1 MPTLTLDGTVSF
13 LASARFTLVAITS
26 NGTLYS
32 WFGSFL
38 ALRSSC
44 SYVPRNVKKLTA
56 NFAPVSVRPLLSSPN
71 TSTRGTNVTITSLTA
86 RPNGSPILGTTSGI
100 TYSYDSN
107 LCTFVKL
114 SEPWWAEG
122 SDAWSSRPR
131 NGNAQ
136 QAVIASIESAISE
149 RIPPPSGNI
158 QRPEWWTSALTLG
171 HLETKL
177 HAARVLDSGSEYKQ
191 SLLVYAKKIAD
202 EGFRNK
208 AEELIRELFGPIYW
222 SAFVLVHDDS
232 IEMKFRRPGMIKE
245 DNWNPM
251 LLGHWKRDLL
261 KEVLQVFS
269 EPSVTPLTPLNPP
282 DFCY

>member
-1 MPTLTLDGTVSF
+1 M
-13 LASARFTLVAITS
+13 
-26 NGTLYS
+26 
-32 WFGSFL
+32 
-38 ALRSSC
+38 
-44 SYVPRNVKKLTA
+44 
-56 NFAPVSVRPLLSSPN
+56 
-71 TSTRGTNVTITSLTA
+71 A
-86 RPNGSPILGTTSGI
+86 RPNGSPILSTTSGI

-131 NGNAQ
+131 NSNAQ
-136 QAVIASIESAISE
+136 QAVISSIESSISE

-171 HLETKL
+171 HLETRL
-177 HAARVLDSGSEYKQ
+177 HAARVLDSSSEYKQ

-208 AEELIRELFGPIYW
+208 AEELIKELFGPVYW
-222 SAFVLVHDDS
+222 SVFVLVHDTS
-232 IEMKFRRPGMIKE
+232 IEMKFRRPGMVKE

-261 KEVLQVFS
+261 KEVLQVFG
-269 EPSVTPLTPLNPP
+269 EPSVTPLNAP
-282 DFCY
+282 DFVISS